1 MADIITKIL
10 IRQGT
15 DVQRRT
21 ANLTGVTFSSGEP
34 GFCVDTKRL
43 YVGDG
48 TTVGGNAIGIQN
60 LGKIDGLFGS
70 YQNGFSYNG
79 LVSFLN
85 KGAAVGD
92 IIYDNVT
99 RGLYALTSVSSFPPL
114 SSDLAQYDFTT
125 LVNPAQFEYDSQ
137 QRLQLKDQAVGPRNL
152 DFTVVD
158 NYTIGKASLN
168 APISLI
174 ESSVENRYL
183 APVAGDTV
191 KGNFT
196 GVEADPQDLYVYPGT
211 FVGRT
216 ASSRLSCFPFSI
228 LLQQAEYSYT
238 NGIVINQAVVPPVF
252 SLDPAIFTANSS
264 SIALRKDTSITG
276 TLNVVGNTT
285 VTGTLRCTNDI
296 VAYYTPS
303 DKRYKEDLQVISNAV
318 AKLQNLT
325 GYEFTYKHPGLPHI
339 HDKRS
344 YGIIAQDAK
353 DVLPHA
359 VENREPDHQGGFYLG
374 VSYEKLVP
382 VLIEAVK
389 ELKKEIEE
397 LKAR

>member
-60 LGKIDGLFGS
+60 LGKINGLFGS

>member
-60 LGKIDGLFGS
+60 LGKINGLFGS
-70 YQNGFSYNG
+70 YQNGFSFNG
-79 LVSFLN
+79 IASFSN

-152 DFTVVD
+152 DFTVID

-196 GVEADPQDLYVYPGT
+196 GVEADPQDMYVYPGT

-216 ASSRLSCFPFSI
+216 ASSRLSCFPFSV

-238 NGIVINQAVVPPVF
+238 NGIVINQSVIPPVF

-264 SIALRKDTSITG
+264 SITLRKDTSITG
-276 TLNVVGNTT
+276 TLNVGGNTT
-285 VTGTLRCTNDI
+285 VTGTLRCTSDI

>member
-60 LGKIDGLFGS
+60 LGKINSLFGN
-70 YQNGFSYNG
+70 YQNGFSFDGIVN
-79 LVSFLN
+79 FLN

-99 RGLYALTSVSSFPPL
+99 RGLYALTSVSTFPPL

-125 LVNPAQFEYDSQ
+125 LVNPAEFEYDSQ
-137 QRLQLKDQAVGPRNL
+137 QRLQLKDQAVGPSNL
-152 DFTVVD
+152 SFTVVD

-174 ESSVENRYL
+174 ENSVENRFL
-183 APVAGDTV
+183 APVDGDTV

-196 GVEADPQDLYVYPGT
+196 GIDSNPQDMYVYPGT

-216 ASSRLSCFPFSI
+216 ASSRLSCFPFSV

-238 NGIVINQAVVPPVF
+238 NGIVINQAVIPPVF

-264 SIALRKDTSITG
+264 SIVLKKDTSITG
-276 TLNVVGNTT
+276 TLNVGGNTT
-285 VTGTLRCTNDI
+285 VTGTLRCTSDI

-397 LKAR
+397 LKAS